1 MIGWDKDGGPVK
13 TFLAHLDDLRRLL
26 LGCLVAWAVGMAVA
40 AHEAP
45 RIMKVLVLPLEKAGR
60 SPADF
65 LQTFE
70 VMGGM
75 NLAMT
80 IAIWG
85 GLLLALPIM
94 VGLIGNF
101 ILPALTIRE
110 RRTVLAG
117 GGLAVILFVMGASIA
132 YFGMLTPALRVML
145 WFNEWMG
152 IRVEFFRVT
161 DYVRFVLIMMAA
173 FGICFELPVV
183 LLGLGRLGIITS
195 DQLRRSRRV
204 AVVVLLIV
212 AMIVTPTTDPFSQ
225 LVLAV
230 PLVLL
235 YEACIWA
242 IWLMERR
249 RREEGLKGS

>member
-1 MIGWDKDGGPVK
+1 MIEWDKNGGPVK
-13 TFLAHLDDLRRLL
+13 TFLAHLDDLRHLL
-26 LGCLVAWAVGMAVA
+26 LRCLVAWGVGFAVA

-45 RIMKVLVLPLEKAGR
+45 RALKILVLPLEKAGQ
-60 SPADF
+60 SPAKF

-85 GLLLALPIM
+85 GLLLSLPVI
-94 VGLIGNF
+94 VGLVGNF
-101 ILPALTIRE
+101 ILPALSVRE
-110 RRTVLAG
+110 RRTVMIG
-117 GGLAVILFVMGASIA
+117 GVLAVILFGLGVSIA
-132 YFGMLTPALRVML
+132 YFGMLPPALRVML

-152 IRVEFFRVT
+152 IRVEFFRIT

-183 LLGLGRLGIITS
+183 LLVLGRMGIITS

-204 AVVVLLIV
+204 AIIILLIV
-212 AMIVTPTTDPFSQ
+212 SMVVTPTTDPLSQ

-230 PLVLL
+230 PMVLL
-235 YEACIWA
+235 YEACIWS
-242 IWLMERR
+242 IWLMERKAR
-249 RREEGLKGS
+249 DLKRSI